1 MVDPDTGALV
11 LVRARQGM
19 CGETRR
25 VVHLTLV
32 PSSAE
37 VSGPLVAL
45 CGASLVAGEVE
56 PVASGAG
63 VPDLT
68 GVPGDRHLR
77 CGDTTLRAV
86 ADAGGGR

>member
-63 VPDLT
+63 VPDLA
-68 GVPGDRHLR
+68 GCREIDIFGAVH
-77 CGDTTLRAV
+77 TTLRAV

>member
-19 CGETRR
+19 CSETRR
-25 VVHLTLV
+25 VVHLALV
-32 PSSAE
+32 PSSPE

-45 CGASLVAGEVE
+45 SGALLVAGEVE

-63 VPDLT
+63 VPCSIACSARTASWSAVAVCDD
-68 GVPGDRHLR
+68 VIR
-77 CGDTTLRAV
+77 CG
-86 ADAGGGR
+86 AGR